1 MYVLPWICVKWNS
14 YKILFYI
21 QVDWIPNKVSNVV
34 FQYKAYEAV
43 IEGNSVK
50 EVIYIYAE
58 INF

>member
-34 FQYKAYEAV
+34 FQYKTYEAV

-50 EVIYIYAE
+50 EVIYIYVE